1 MSYAVALLQKHL
13 EFMLYFAEGGL
24 PQTESL
30 GSKVSEEMRDL
41 LRRPLEDITELSVR
55 SRNSLK
61 KEGVSILA
69 DLVQRSEDQML
80 SIGNFGK
87 KSLTEIKE
95 VLEGHGLGL
104 DFGMQLLV
112 DDEGE
117 FTLIESE
124 EEEETEDS
132 FFKRF

>member
-1 MSYAVALLQKHL
+1 M
-13 EFMLYFAEGGL
+13 

-87 KSLTEIKE
+87 KSLTEISDFLTE
-95 VLEGHGLGL
+95 HGL